1 MSPSCVDTLYASA
14 DAPRGDFVFDER
26 VARVFADMLARSVPG
41 LAELVRL
48 IGLLGARL
56 AQPGTRVYDLGCSLG
71 ASSASILARLP
82 PTLDDEDAAIRI
94 YAVDQA
100 PAMLDGLRLRLDEA
114 IRRGRLQPICA
125 DLADVVIADASLV
138 VLNLTLQFLAPEQ
151 RLPLLRRIRAGLRPG
166 GALILAEKVA
176 LSEDDGLLTRVH
188 ADFKAA
194 QGYSQLEIAR
204 KRAALEQVLIP
215 DSRRT
220 HRDRL
225 REAGFTRIEP
235 FFQCLSFVGWIA
247 R

>member
-1 MSPSCVDTLYASA
+1 MSFSCVDTLYAGA
-14 DAPRGDFVFDER
+14 DAPRGDFIFDER

-48 IGLLGARL
+48 IGLFGARL
-56 AQPGTRVYDLGCSLG
+56 AQPGTRIYDLGCSLG

-82 PTLDDEDAAIRI
+82 TTLDEASIRL
-94 YAVDQA
+94 YAVDRA
-100 PAMLDGLRLRLDEA
+100 PAMLDELRLRLDDA
-114 IRRGRLQPICA
+114 IRRGWLQPICA

-176 LSEDDGLLTRVH
+176 LSDDDGLFTQVH
-188 ADFKAA
+188 ADFKAT

-215 DSRRT
+215 DSIQT
-220 HRDRL
+220 HQDRL
-225 REAGFTRIEP
+225 RAAGFTRIEP
-235 FFQCLSFVGWIA
+235 FFQSLSFVGWIA

>member
-1 MSPSCVDTLYASA
+1 MPPSCVDTLYARA
-14 DAPRGDFVFDER
+14 DAPRGDFIFDER

-56 AQPGTRVYDLGCSLG
+56 VQPGTRVYDLGCSLG

-82 PTLDDEDAAIRI
+82 PSLDDGDAAIRL
-94 YAVDQA
+94 YAVDRA
-100 PAMLDGLRLRLDEA
+100 PAMLDELRLRLDEP
-114 IRRGRLQPICA
+114 IQRGRLQPICA
-125 DLADVVIADASLV
+125 DLADVAIADASLV

-151 RLPLLRRIRAGLRPG
+151 RLPLLQRIRAGLRPG

-176 LSEDDGLLTRVH
+176 LGDDDALLTQVH

-215 DSRRT
+215 DSMQT
-220 HRDRL
+220 HQDRL
-225 REAGFTRIEP
+225 QEAGFTRIEP
-235 FFQCLSFVGWIA
+235 FFQCLNFVGWVA